1 MVHWKSCLRK
11 TEVVSSYSRTELRD
25 SERSSEAHKASNSGE
40 ILSHS
45 PKERREGP
53 LLPKPVTAA
62 TGELN

>member
-1 MVHWKSCLRK
+1 MRK

-62 TGELN
+62 TG